1 MKIYTLAF
9 SHSYSTD
16 RVNTFTSET
25 ECFNAMVK
33 DVEKTLGVHIDMNF
47 LKENLKSGECYVND
61 ILFGSTYVQDGTKS
75 NCWEMFTTE
84 ISDIQFGRAMIV
96 NAFFKLFPNCKDFE
110 NVVIN
115 MVNEYSDDFIT
126 KSLINNDVNEF
137 IINNI
142 IGECLYQHAAAE
154 LGGKTDEKSTAT
166 IFEYFNGYKFLQVFN
181 TTFNLRN
188 TDWADQDPIAHE
200 NWIYAMLTLCDG
212 EKDAVKAIR
221 QDIDLTYHTNIFFD
235 LGEYKDKMCENHRE
249 KSSLLS
255 DEEYNDIMFQIFTC
269 YNKNGKC
276 ERYFENRVDE
286 LWKTMIKEI
295 YKIILAEGYDYFYEN
310 FCEIIGI
317 NHSFLTNR
325 YELVIEGAFYDVAYC
340 LDEYINKKQ

>member
-16 RVNTFTSET
+16 RVDTFTSQT

-33 DVEKTLGVHIDMNF
+33 DVEKTLGCNIDMNF
-47 LKENLKSGECYVND
+47 LKAQLKRGECYINGV
-61 ILFGSTYVQDGTKS
+61 LFGTTYAQDGTKS

-181 TTFNLRN
+181 NTFNLRK
-188 TDWADQDPIAHE
+188 TDWVDQDPIANE

-221 QDIDLTYHTNIFFD
+221 QDIDLTNHTDIFFD
-235 LGEYKDKMCENHRE
+235 LSKYKDMMCESHRE
-249 KSSLLS
+249 KSSVLS
-255 DEEYNDIMFQIFTC
+255 DDEYNDIMRQICTYDKEISKFS
-269 YNKNGKC
+269 
-276 ERYFENRVDE
+276 RYYEKRVDE
-286 LWKTMIKEI
+286 LWNDMIERM
-295 YKIILAEGYDYFYEN
+295 YKIILAEGYDYFYEH
-310 FCEIIGI
+310 FCEVIGI
-317 NHSFLTNR
+317 NYRCDTKR
-325 YELVIEGAFYDVAYC
+325 YELDIEGTLYDVAYC
-340 LDEYINKKQ
+340 IDEYINKNR